1 MNSPK
6 KALDAY
12 LVADARIGNRRALAR
27 LMQLRGPRLMA
38 HATRLLGDGEGERD
52 VVQDAWV
59 EVMRGLGGLRDDGAF
74 LPWALQI
81 VSRRV
86 ARVISRRQRD
96 RRLVS
101 DFAAE
106 AEVSTPEAG
115 PAAIDAARVRAAIV
129 QLSPEQ
135 SATVALFYLEDLSV
149 AEVALAMDVPI
160 GTVKTRLMHA
170 RTKLRGHFE
179 GESDEKS

>member
-86 ARVISRRQRD
+86 ACRNRCRTCARRNC
-96 RRLVS
+96 
-101 DFAAE
+101 
-106 AEVSTPEAG
+106 
-115 PAAIDAARVRAAIV
+115 AIV
-129 QLSPEQ
+129 
-135 SATVALFYLEDLSV
+135 
-149 AEVALAMDVPI
+149 
-160 GTVKTRLMHA
+160 A
-170 RTKLRGHFE
+170 RTIGH
-179 GESDEKS
+179 GGAVLS